1 MMKRMIIANK
11 TARAITVIG
20 YCLLV
25 IVLAACSGD
34 GSQMRAQLEE
44 LERQNRA
51 DSVMTNDSLAEH
63 LVKYFDRHGT
73 PNERMRAHYIL
84 GRTYAD
90 MGEAP
95 RAVDAY
101 LDAASQADTT
111 ANDCD
116 YTILSRVYSQM
127 AAVYYSQN
135 LIVDYI
141 NSLDN
146 SINFGWKAN
155 DTSQALNGYAYKIV
169 AYDKLKKYDMV
180 IEMFDDFYDQF
191 LQLYGIEKVA
201 PYCIIPIKSLLNKGY
216 LSKAKKYIEIIE
228 SKSGY
233 FDADHN
239 IVKGRENFYYYRG
252 LYYLLTSQYD
262 SANISFRKELQYG
275 KDYVNQNM
283 GSHGLSLLYTLMNKP
298 DSAAKYAIYGYDMND
313 SVYAQMA
320 TKEVE
325 QAKALYDYSH
335 HQKMALQEHRKAVQ
349 RKAENSRLYF
359 VIICIIAI
367 LLGSTYMW
375 YKKRAAAIK
384 RYLEK
389 TKELELAK
397 LDLHNLQSLKANMED
412 MASLKTKLEIQ
423 IDEHKKKV
431 EILQEENEKYKNNEL
446 LVRKSAE
453 NLLNESETYQLLQK
467 KAYACRTLNDEE
479 WSELNELVKN
489 VFPGFFTFLS
499 QRNYLLNNSYDF
511 KICVLFRLHIGMKD
525 AGGLVGISK
534 ASVSRIS
541 SDVMQKLFGERGSGK
556 ELKKRLEKI
565 T

>member
-1 MMKRMIIANK
+1 MN
-11 TARAITVIG
+11 
-20 YCLLV
+20 
-25 IVLAACSGD
+25 
-34 GSQMRAQLEE
+34 
-44 LERQNRA
+44 
-51 DSVMTNDSLAEH
+51 
-63 LVKYFDRHGT
+63 
-73 PNERMRAHYIL
+73 
-84 GRTYAD
+84 
-90 MGEAP
+90 
-95 RAVDAY
+95 Y
-101 LDAASQADTT
+101 L
-111 ANDCD
+111 
-116 YTILSRVYSQM
+116 
-127 AAVYYSQN
+127 
-135 LIVDYI
+135 
-141 NSLDN
+141 
-146 SINFGWKAN
+146 
-155 DTSQALNGYAYKIV
+155 
-169 AYDKLKKYDMV
+169 
-180 IEMFDDFYDQF
+180 
-191 LQLYGIEKVA
+191 
-201 PYCIIPIKSLLNKGY
+201 
-216 LSKAKKYIEIIE
+216 
-228 SKSGY
+228 
-233 FDADHN
+233 N
-239 IVKGRENFYYYRG
+239 ICRF
-252 LYYLLTSQYD
+252 D
-262 SANISFRKELQYG
+262 SADFFFRKELENG
-275 KDYVNQNM
+275 LDVVNQNLA
-283 GSHGLSLLYTLMNKP
+283 SHGLSLLYMKTNKP

-389 TKELELAK
+389 TKELERAK

-453 NLLNESETYQLLQK
+453 NILNESEAYQLLQK
-467 KAYACRTLNDEE
+467 KACACGTLNDEE
-479 WSELNELVKN
+479 WRELNELVKN

-541 SDVMQKLFGERGSGK
+541 SDIMQKLFGERGSGK
-556 ELKKRLEKI
+556 ELRKRLEKI

>member
-1 MMKRMIIANK
+1 MKQIITANK
-11 TARAITVIG
+11 TPRPITVIG

-25 IVLAACSGD
+25 IVLSSCSGD

-283 GSHGLSLLYTLMNKP
+283 GSHGLSLLFTLTNKP

-335 HQKMALQEHRKAVQ
+335 HQAIANREHKRADQEKAQ
-349 RKAENSRLYF
+349 KNRLYVVLLF
-359 VIICIIAI
+359 VSAIVLIAWF
-367 LLGSTYMW
+367 LLAR
-375 YKKRAAAIK
+375 KRRLEAERIRQLNQALSSAK
-384 RYLEK
+384 REQQIVM
-389 TKELELAK
+389 KELDDLKAMNYDELISQKEQQRLNLQKYIAK
-397 LDLHNLQSLKANMED
+397 LEGRSGKVSL
-412 MASLKTKLEIQ
+412 
-423 IDEHKKKV
+423 
-431 EILQEENEKYKNNEL
+431 
-446 LVRKSAE
+446 R
-453 NLLNESETYQLLQK
+453 
-467 KAYACRTLNDEE
+467 
-479 WSELNELVKN
+479 
-489 VFPGFFTFLS
+489 
-499 QRNYLLNNSYDF
+499 DF
-511 KICVLFRLHIGMKD
+511 KESQIVKTFAEKSQFSKDHPVPNQAEWDMLEQQFRKDMPDLCRLFEDKGLSDLEFRTCLLLLLDYDEGTI
-525 AGGLVGISK
+525 AGLTQ
-534 ASVSRIS
+534 S
-541 SDVMQKLFGERGSGK
+541 SSQTINSAKVRANQKLFNEKGAKTLHRA
-556 ELKKRLEKI
+556 LKKI
-565 T
+565 I

>member
-1 MMKRMIIANK
+1 MSKPTHCIS
-11 TARAITVIG
+11 VLLL
-20 YCLLV
+20 LLV
-25 IVLAACSGD
+25 AVLAACSGD

-51 DSVMTNDSLAEH
+51 DSVMTNDSLAEQ

-283 GSHGLSLLYTLMNKP
+283 GSHGLSLLYTLTNKP

-389 TKELELAK
+389 TKELERAK

-453 NLLNESETYQLLQK
+453 NILNESEAYQLLQK
-467 KAYACRTLNDEE
+467 KACACGTLNDEE
-479 WSELNELVKN
+479 WRELNELVKN

-541 SDVMQKLFGERGSGK
+541 SDIMQKLFGERGSGK
-556 ELKKRLEKI
+556 ELRKRLEKI